1 MASIVNKVSC
11 IVVKNY
17 RTNPFALLSNN
28 GRFFPRF
35 FRYQTGLTDMA
46 DTVVG
51 GSVGLGLSGGQVSV
65 ISIRC
70 F

>member
-1 MASIVNKVSC
+1 MASIVNKVY
-11 IVVKNY
+11 Y
-17 RTNPFALLSNN
+17 RKQITVRLPLLCCLITL
-28 GRFFPRF
+28 FPRF

-51 GSVGLGLSGGQVSV
+51 GSVGLGLSGGQVSI